1 MLQRPAFG
9 DRSLPDPPNQ
19 LRDALATRY
28 RLERELGQ
36 GGMATVYLARDLK
49 HDREVALKLLRPELG
64 AVLGADRFLAE
75 IKISAGLDHPH
86 ILTLID
92 SGTADGFLYYVMP
105 YVRGETLRHRLTR
118 EKQLAI
124 DEALRIAKQVASAL
138 DYAHRKGVIH
148 RDIKPENILLQE
160 GEAVLADFGIAL
172 AVREAGGNRLT
183 ETGLSLGTP
192 QYMSPEQATGDRALD
207 ARSDVYS
214 LAAVLYE
221 MLTGE
226 PPVTGATAQAMIAKL
241 MTERPTRV
249 RTVRDTVPEVVDA
262 AISKAL
268 SKVPA
273 DRFATAAAFSDAL
286 HAGPATTTTAPSR
299 LPWVLGGAALIIA
312 AVAIAVSLDRG
323 KGAGVAPVAYAPD
336 RQVTFSGDVGRL
348 ALAPDGRTV
357 VYIRR
362 DLRTLVLVDLDGGGT
377 QALYTAPKGA
387 VVQSVDWSA
396 DGARILYAQ
405 FETGPQ
411 VWSIPKLGGEPTLE
425 VDLNHLRRLNGVG
438 GAIAPHDEWL
448 IRSEDRLYLGTDPAS
463 LREDRGHL
471 TGKDVI
477 TAPGHGLIQSA
488 AADPDGRWIAFS
500 QVPVSNQA
508 SPFLSGMVSRDGK
521 SGPGPVPEWT
531 GLRVLTWVPHG
542 SGVYLLRR
550 SGNGW
555 DLLRAPI
562 DRGSGR
568 PTAAPALVYPRLQVA
583 IEAWRS
589 NVAEARISAD
599 GRRLVFVSGPKSTR
613 IRVFDLDATPD
624 PSDNPETDLSQGT
637 AVWRFPSFLA
647 DGRIA
652 VASVV
657 QDGYDILALAP
668 GGSVPKSLAQRRGVE
683 QPLARLAPSP
693 DGQTFAMLETAPS
706 RDQSSSLTLLTVP
719 AGRTQVIALPEPVSE
734 VAWSADGLHL
744 GGMTTGSTDRAV
756 TVDVAAGTA
765 RSVQLQ
771 CGDRCEFAWESI
783 AMGPEWPWAAVT
795 SQIDTWILNL
805 ETGALRP
812 LAADTW
818 TAVAWLGDWVYF
830 IRQAGQA
837 GQARL
842 VLFRVRAT
850 GGREERLIDLPP
862 DCEEPVTV
870 SPDGKR
876 VACAEV
882 TAQQDIRVIDDFDA
896 GAGSR

>member
-1 MLQRPAFG
+1 MLERLTFG
-9 DRSLPDPPNQ
+9 DHSLPDPPNQ
-19 LRDALATRY
+19 LRDAVSDRY

-36 GGMATVYLARDLK
+36 GGMATVYLAHDLK

-124 DEALRIAKQVASAL
+124 EEALRIAQQVASAL

-286 HAGPATTTTAPSR
+286 HAGPAPTTTAPSR
-299 LPWVLGGAALIIA
+299 LPWVLGGAAVLIA
-312 AVAIAVSLDRG
+312 AVAIAVGLGRG

-357 VYIRR
+357 AYIRR

-377 QALYTAPKGA
+377 QVLYTAPKGA

-396 DGARILYAQ
+396 DGARILYTQ
-405 FETGPQ
+405 VETGAQ
-411 VWSIPKLGGEPTLE
+411 VWSIPKLGGEPALE
-425 VDLNHLRRLNGVG
+425 VDLNHLRRLNSVG
-438 GAIAPHDEWL
+438 GAVAPRGEWM
-448 IRSEDRLYLGTDPAS
+448 IFSEDRLYLGADHAS
-463 LREDRGHL
+463 LRVEQGHL
-471 TGKDVI
+471 TGKDVV
-477 TAPGHGLIQSA
+477 TLPGGGGIQSA
-488 AADPDGRWIAFS
+488 VADPDGRWIAFS
-500 QVPVSNQA
+500 KSATFNQG
-508 SPFLSGMVSRDGK
+508 SPFLSGIVSRDGR
-521 SGPGPVPEWT
+521 SGPGPVPEWS
-531 GLRVLTWVPHG
+531 GLRVLCWVPDG
-542 SGVYLLRR
+542 SSVYLLRR
-550 SGNGW
+550 AGSGW

-562 DRGSGR
+562 DPKSGR
-568 PTAAPALVYPRLQVA
+568 PTALPGLVYPRLPIA
-583 IEAWRS
+583 TEAWQSR
-589 NVAEARISAD
+589 VAEARISAD

-613 IRVFDLDATPD
+613 IRIFDLDGTPD
-624 PSDNPETDLSQGT
+624 PADNHETTLSQGT
-637 AVWRFPSFLA
+637 AVWRDPRFLP
-647 DGRIA
+647 DGRIV
-652 VASVV
+652 VASLV
-657 QDGYDILALAP
+657 QDGYDLLALSPGRAP
-668 GGSVPKSLAQRRGVE
+668 QSLTQRRGVE
-683 QPLARLAPSP
+683 QPLSRLAPSP
-693 DGQTFAMLETAPS
+693 DGSTFALIETVPS
-706 RDQSSSLTLLTVP
+706 GDLSSSLTLLTLP
-719 AGRTQVIALPEPVSE
+719 SGRTQVIALPEPVSE
-734 VAWSADGLHL
+734 LAWSGDGMHL
-744 GGMTTGSTDRAV
+744 GGMTVRSPDHAV

-771 CGDRCEFAWESI
+771 CGDRCEFAWETI
-783 AMGPEWPWAAVT
+783 AVGPEWPWAAVT

-842 VLFRVRAT
+842 VLFRVRAS
-850 GGREERLIDLPP
+850 GGKEERLIDLPP

-870 SPDGKR
+870 SHDGKR

-896 GAGSR
+896 VAGSR

>member
-1 MLQRPAFG
+1 MLERPATG
-9 DRSLPDPPNQ
+9 DQPLPDPTNQ
-19 LRDALATRY
+19 LRAALADRY

-36 GGMATVYLARDLK
+36 GGMATVYLAHDLK

-92 SGTADGFLYYVMP
+92 SGAADGFLYYVMP
-105 YVRGETLRHRLTR
+105 YVRGETLRQRLTR

-124 DEALRIAKQVASAL
+124 DEALKITRQVASAL

-249 RTVRDTVPEVVDA
+249 RTVRDTVPEAVDA
-262 AISKAL
+262 AIAKAL

-273 DRFATAAAFSDAL
+273 DRFATAAAFGDAL
-286 HAGPATTTTAPSR
+286 GTGPATTATAPRR
-299 LPWVLGGAALIIA
+299 LPWVLGGTAVIIA
-312 AVAIAVSLDRG
+312 AVATAVLLGRG
-323 KGAGVAPVAYAPD
+323 KGAGAAPAAYAPD

-362 DLRTLVLVDLDGGGT
+362 DLRTLVLVDLDGGGSQT
-377 QALYTAPKGA
+377 LHTAPKGA
-387 VVQSVDWSA
+387 VIQSVDWSA

-411 VWSIPKLGGEPTLE
+411 IWSIPKLGGEPALE
-425 VDLNHLRRLNGVG
+425 LDLNHLRRLNGVH
-438 GAIAPHDEWL
+438 GAIAPRGEWM
-448 IRSEDRLYLGTDPAS
+448 ISSEDRLYLGTDADA
-463 LREDRGHL
+463 LREDQGHL

-477 TAPGHGLIQSA
+477 TVPGQRRIQSA
-488 AADPDGRWIAFS
+488 AAGPDGRWIAFS
-500 QVPVSNQA
+500 QAAVSNQA
-508 SPFLSGMVSRDGK
+508 SPFLSGVVSRDGK
-521 SGPGPVPEWT
+521 SGPGPVSEWS
-531 GLRVLTWVPHG
+531 GLRVLCWVPDG
-542 SGVYLLRR
+542 SSVYLLRR
-550 SGNGW
+550 AGNGW

-562 DRGSGR
+562 DRKSGR
-568 PTAAPALVYPRLQVA
+568 PTAPPRLVYPRLQVA
-583 IEAWRS
+583 TEAWQS
-589 NVAEARISAD
+589 QVAEARISAD

-613 IRVFDLDATPD
+613 IRVLDLDGTPD
-624 PSDNPETDLSQGT
+624 PADNRETILSQGT
-637 AVWRFPSFLA
+637 AVWRDPVFLP

-652 VASVV
+652 VASLV
-657 QDGYDILALAP
+657 QNGYDILALSTGSSAP
-668 GGSVPKSLAQRRGVE
+668 QSLTQRRGVE
-683 QPLARLAPSP
+683 QPLSRLLPSP
-693 DGQTFAMLETAPS
+693 DGHSFALLETVPS
-706 RDQSSSLTLLTVP
+706 SDLSSSLTLLTLP
-719 AGRTQVIALPEPVSE
+719 SGRTQVIPLPEPVSE
-734 VAWSADGLHL
+734 LAWSADGKRL
-744 GGMTTGSTDRAV
+744 GGMTAHSPDRAV

-771 CGDRCEFAWESI
+771 CGNRCEFAWETI
-783 AMGPEWPWAAVT
+783 AVGPEWPWAAVT

-896 GAGSR
+896 VSGSR